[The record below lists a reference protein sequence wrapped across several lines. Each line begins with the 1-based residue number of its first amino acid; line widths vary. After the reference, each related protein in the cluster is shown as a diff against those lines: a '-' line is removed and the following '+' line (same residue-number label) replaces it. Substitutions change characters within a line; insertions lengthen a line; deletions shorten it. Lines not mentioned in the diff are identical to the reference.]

1 MIHAFTSACLLGVA
15 LADFKNVEWVLAD
28 DKGYISENVVSDLE
42 DGRAKFMEE
51 WGVDHRLGVN
61 RDSED
66 DEGYEIEN
74 TYFIGGARLE
84 IMRDQ
89 IVDMSVFQGATAV
102 YFDVNVV
109 GQKPT
114 YEDTYEAVLTVT
126 YEDGEQV
133 ADSESG
139 STSE

>member
-1 MIHAFTSACLLGVA
+1 MIHAFTSACLLSAA
-15 LADFKNVEWVLAD
+15 LANIESVEWVLAN
-28 DKGYISENVVSDLE
+28 DKGYINENVVSELE
-42 DGRAKFMEE
+42 DGKDKFMEE

-74 TYFIGGARLE
+74 TYFIGGASLE
-84 IMRDQ
+84 ITRDQ

-102 YFDVNVV
+102 YFDVNVI
-109 GQKPT
+109 GQKPNH
-114 YEDTYEAVLTVT
+114 EDAYEAVLTVT

-139 STSE
+139 STGE

>member
-1 MIHAFTSACLLGVA
+1 MIHAFTSACLLGAA
-15 LADFKNVEWVLAD
+15 LAELQNVEWVLAD
-28 DKGYISENVVSDLE
+28 DKGYINENVVSDLE
-42 DGRAKFMEE
+42 EGREKFMEE

-61 RDSED
+61 KDSED

-84 IMRDQ
+84 ITRDQ

-109 GQKPT
+109 GHKPN

-139 STSE
+139 SASE